1 MTSAGRS
8 SRSPNTLIRI
18 LCRWTRS
25 SSPTFRKFSAKRCIR
40 CWISS
45 LGRRR
50 FSVENAYTV
59 RMRTPTSRHHSRTSS
74 SLSRPFT
81 WPSRTLPRPIS
92 RANRRFPSMMIA
104 QVWVVAAGRTW
115 WSSRRSY
122 AWYAA
127 SLMIFEMSVGIDGFS
142 RVGPTYLSIRGHVH
156 REAPPVRSDA
166 PAVVQ
171 SVRRTHPQTFKY
183 RPQIGATSSFIRQ
196 RGLVAL
202 SMKLSEYQDLYRRL
216 STAEDIDFLAEN
228 FGLDK
233 ELLLVIYTQ
242 RIVRETTKKFY
253 RVKAQARRLAFM
265 WQNGE
270 SLLGI
275 ARKFEFPPILT
286 ALMVLE
292 QRKISRKQ
300 FWKMINELDS
310 VKDRRLRQELAE
322 VNHADIVY
330 SPEGSARQYARGRW
344 GEAKLQTWLNARS
357 LQYETEKERRSDY
370 DKTPASLLHHAAT

>member
-1 MTSAGRS
+1 
-8 SRSPNTLIRI
+8 
-18 LCRWTRS
+18 
-25 SSPTFRKFSAKRCIR
+25 
-40 CWISS
+40 
-45 LGRRR
+45 
-50 FSVENAYTV
+50 
-59 RMRTPTSRHHSRTSS
+59 
-74 SLSRPFT
+74 
-81 WPSRTLPRPIS
+81 
-92 RANRRFPSMMIA
+92 
-104 QVWVVAAGRTW
+104 
-115 WSSRRSY
+115 
-122 AWYAA
+122 
-127 SLMIFEMSVGIDGFS
+127 
-142 RVGPTYLSIRGHVH
+142 
-156 REAPPVRSDA
+156 
-166 PAVVQ
+166 
-171 SVRRTHPQTFKY
+171 
-183 RPQIGATSSFIRQ
+183 
-196 RGLVAL
+196 
-202 SMKLSEYQDLYRRL
+202 MKLSEYQDLYRRL

-228 FGLDK
+228 FGHDK

-242 RIVRETTKKFY
+242 RVVRETTKKFY

-357 LQYETEKERRSDY
+357 LQYETEKDLRAKY
-370 DKTPASLLHHAAT
+370 DKTPDILLHKPIEMNGSRKYWIESKATFGDPYEIRRHLRKQLQPYSDMFGDGAVVYWFGHVDDQKYELPEGVDIVSPTFFETPPLPFPYVPVGEGRLEEPTMGSDGFGLRE